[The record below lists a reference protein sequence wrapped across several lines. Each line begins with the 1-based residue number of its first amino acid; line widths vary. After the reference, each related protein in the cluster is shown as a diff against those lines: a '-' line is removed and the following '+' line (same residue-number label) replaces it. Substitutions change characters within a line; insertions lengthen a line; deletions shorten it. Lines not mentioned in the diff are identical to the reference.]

1 MHQERVPEKA
11 DTRRWQTLG
20 LRLTTMHKPFQ
31 GSSSKD
37 KDTAIRT
44 AMESTFP
51 ATGLIYDHNEGGAR
65 LSSCLAVLTA
75 VTNPPDEHNRAPGG
89 RHEFEILLVST
100 VRVRFCMV
108 KPSDTTPATLMG
120 VHGAKPVPTAPK
132 QVTLAKLPWTD
143 EAPPQ
148 KQSPPHAERFWLC
161 PPVAQLDD
169 LQRMWLEYDTTKYWN
184 TRHGQA
190 ASSSGVGK
198 LHHAFGSLLAGRG
211 ATQPQPTANR
221 LHGDEEHKWSSPQQD
236 GTASSKSRV
245 HVDTVLL
252 EAGVVAHNP
261 ISAAEG
267 TEAAGVRTEEGGDV
281 GVTTTA
287 RSEAGTIAEEGTTAG
302 TTTTEAKEE
311 GIEAGTTAV
320 EGDDTAIAT
329 EEDTEARTTTVEGG
343 DAAIATVEGTEA
355 RTTTVEGDDAIATVE
370 STEAGTTTVEGGDA
384 AIAPVEGTEART
396 TTVEGDDAIAT
407 VESTE
412 ARTTTVE
419 GGDAAIATVEG
430 TEARTTTVEGDD
442 AIATAESTEAGTTTV
457 EGGDAA
463 IATVEGT
470 ETGTTT
476 EAGADARVTTAES
489 DVTEVVTEVGSPEV
503 RSPASVSITVPM
515 QPADVAAGTQARRTP
530 DGAQS
535 PAVAPHT
542 TLTRELVHVA
552 IQPSVHDTTRQRHTS
567 EAPAA
572 TPEPSTAPAAADPS
586 HLQARTVEL
595 GTASSSEEAVIVA
608 TGEGSDTA
616 VTPVRGGDELEAVGE
631 V

>member
-1 MHQERVPEKA
+1 MRLRRLRALLRMLSLLLGVHVVSHRTMHQERVPEKA

-221 LHGDEEHKWSSPQQD
+221 LHGRGETQPQPTANRLHGDEEHKWSSPQQD

-329 EEDTEARTTTVEGG
+329 EED
-343 DAAIATVEGTEA
+343 
-355 RTTTVEGDDAIATVE
+355 
-370 STEAGTTTVEGGDA
+370 
-384 AIAPVEGTEART
+384 
-396 TTVEGDDAIAT
+396 
-407 VESTE
+407 TE